1 MAGPPIDNGWV
12 SVADGRVIAIGRGRP
27 DAHAAPGGAGVED
40 LGEVALLPGLV
51 NAHTHLEL
59 SELVGRVPPAD
70 AMVPWIK
77 SMMGVRGRA
86 PAEPSETAI
95 AAAREAAADL
105 LASGTVLVGD
115 ISNTLMTAPLLTGS
129 DGLSGVLFHELIGFN
144 APDPD
149 VRVSAA
155 WTAVEA
161 TPLDGASMSVV
172 AHAPYSVSPAM
183 FKAIAAARRGAPL
196 AVHLGE
202 SRAEIEFLRTGRG
215 PFRELLEGFGVWDPK
230 WRAPK
235 CDPVEY
241 LDRLGYLVPGTL
253 VVHGTH
259 LGSDALARL
268 REKQAVLVTCPRSNE
283 WVGEGAP
290 PLEAFYASGVDVA
303 IGTDSLASV
312 GSLRVFDEL
321 AAARRAGPGIPAR
334 RLIESATIVGARALG
349 RGGEAGSIEAGK
361 RAAFVAVELPANVT
375 DVEEY
380 LVGGVPPDRVRP
392 VRADRPSPEPLT

>member
-1 MAGPPIDNGWV
+1 MAGPPIDNGWI
-12 SVADGRVIAIGRGRP
+12 SVADGRVVAVGRGRP
-27 DAHAAPGGAGVED
+27 DAHAAPGGADVED
-40 LGEVALLPGLV
+40 LGDVALLPGLV

-77 SMMGVRGRA
+77 SMMGVRGGRA
-86 PAEPSETAI
+86 PAAPSETAI

-115 ISNTLMTAPLLTGS
+115 ISNTLMTAPLLTGG

-149 VRVSAA
+149 VRVAAA
-155 WTAVEA
+155 WTAIEA
-161 TPLDGASMSVV
+161 TRARRRVHERRRARAVLGV
-172 AHAPYSVSPAM
+172 AGDVQGHRRR
-183 FKAIAAARRGAPL
+183 AARARRWRCTSA
-196 AVHLGE
+196 
-202 SRAEIEFLRTGRG
+202 SREPRSSFCARAAGR
-215 PFRELLEGFGVWDPK
+215 FASCSKEFGVWDPRWK
-230 WRAPK
+230 APK

-259 LGSDALARL
+259 LGADALARL

-290 PLEAFYASGVDVA
+290 PLDAFYASGVDVA

-312 GSLRVFDEL
+312 GSLRVLDEL
-321 AAARRAGPGIPAR
+321 AAARRAGPGVPAR

-361 RAAFVAVELPANVT
+361 RAAFVAVELPA
-375 DVEEY
+375 DVI
-380 LVGGVPPDRVRP
+380 GCGRISGWRCAAGP
-392 VRADRPSPEPLT
+392 RPSGARRPRIP